1 MKKSRN
7 NAWKR
12 VAAGALS
19 MALVAGIM
27 PANVGGFL
35 TGGKGIVAHAEDY
48 TKQDLSDL
56 MDDVNLWLDDY
67 IEDAYYIHDILS
79 QTDKNTY
86 EALDHALDDAQYV
99 YDSNNPTQDII
110 NQAYDRLNSVYI
122 DAKRA
127 VNATPITG
135 LNFLALTESG
145 AITLDKDYRITEEG
159 NISLAELDLN
169 GHALYMGDGELMVSP
184 EKTLTVEDSSG
195 TGTGLLV
202 GNAEVLYNNGT
213 VTIDGGTI
221 KGDIRNR
228 GFSGESDPDVT
239 MNIKRGTINGQIY
252 NRNASAKLNISGG
265 EIGLNQERALINE
278 NDATVIVTGGKFNF
292 NPSVYVANGY
302 KAIMDAESNIYEVI
316 MPFSVETD
324 DSIYDGCE
332 INLYAQ
338 ADAKFETTVT
348 VTSDAVFET
357 NDALEWLGI
366 ESNAIEVKNYEY
378 NNEGQIT
385 NLETAPTFAT
395 IAVTT
400 GDVTENG
407 DNYELAIKFTVTPVN
422 TADPEEDP
430 VYPEGSGSVVIG
442 GMTIYVNVAER
453 IAESDDAE
461 IAASGLTA
469 LSFTYNENNEEVTE
483 SYTKRQLSN
492 IVGGIRIPAGAT
504 VTLTTQYKSEFSYN
518 DGFTQEI
525 AGLTE
530 TAGTNRAYTYSF
542 TMPGYD
548 VDHSFVEYSFT
559 DNTLYDHD
567 NNTSTDDVTS
577 ITERTEYDDNDIEV
591 YYYGKDV
598 TIKSANRLV
607 FTDDKDKLIEFTETK
622 NESDYT
628 YTFKVTS
635 NVTASLYEH
644 KHDYTCKVEDNQLIR
659 TCKLEDGFC
668 GEENSDNP
676 IAELKLDT
684 PFDAD
689 TSAYTYD
696 KAAKSVSLDGTLIE
710 GVTVTAVED
719 TLSYYEADAFGDA
732 VSDEKLDG
740 APSNAGKY
748 LATQKVWYDIDED
761 NIKDDDEEFE
771 LSVNFEIKPMD
782 INAVTFTVENSDLD
796 NGVYKLNG
804 SYPNGYASPI
814 VSLEY
819 GDDVLAKGIGKDYV
833 VTGTTTTTKFGK
845 YTAAVSGVG
854 NYTGTIEFDWR
865 YGEADVET
873 TELTSD
879 MINVETVY
887 RNGYAQANITVGD
900 FTEGENYYVLGETA
914 VNAGGTYKL
923 KVVGINS
930 AGLSGTAEV
939 DWVVDEVQLS
949 GKNADVKKV
958 TYSADKKLE
967 FRANMAVPEGATM
980 TKIGV
985 FATNNEEFKYKLNFT
1000 DTPKQTDDVFVKE
1013 YTDGLADKKTM
1024 SYIWRK
1030 SSIQPGATWYAVPYV
1045 CYTDKDGN
1053 AVTAY
1058 GDLIKATV
1066 DDSGKATYKK
1076 VEIGQAKLKSAS
1088 YNATTKKLEFAN
1100 RMIIP
1105 DGCTMNT
1112 IGICATN
1119 NQAKAA
1125 DLSINTAA
1133 VNGETYIKAYTDDFE
1148 GKTASYTWRKTSV
1161 KAGDIWYVK
1170 PYVSYTDA
1178 DGATYIAYGALETV
1192 TAGQEAAANAELS

>member
-1 MKKSRN
+1 MKKTN
-7 NAWKR
+7 NKTWKR
-12 VAAGALS
+12 IAAGALS
-19 MALVAGIM
+19 LALVAGAM

-35 TGGKGIVAHAEDY
+35 TGGNGIVAHAEGY
-48 TKQDLSDL
+48 TKDDLSDL
-56 MDDVNLWLDDY
+56 TDEVNRWLNTSTEGQDPYAVILQNTDKKTY
-67 IEDAYYIHDILS
+67 KALEDAFRFTESVLGEEVPA
-79 QTDKNTY
+79 Q
-86 EALDHALDDAQYV
+86 DD
-99 YDSNNPTQDII
+99 I
-110 NQAYDRLNSVYI
+110 NQAYDTLSSVYI
-122 DAKRA
+122 DAQRV
-127 VNATPITG
+127 VNATPITSQD
-135 LNFLALTESG
+135 FLALTESG
-145 AITLDKDYRITEEG
+145 AITLNKDYRITDSLN
-159 NISLAELDLN
+159 NIPFAELDLN
-169 GHALYMGDGELMVSP
+169 GHALYMGNTDLVVSP
-184 EKTLTVEDSSG
+184 VATLTVKDSSE

-202 GNAEVLYNNGT
+202 GNGTVLYNNGT

-221 KGDIRNR
+221 KGNIVNYCEE
-228 GFSGESDPDVT
+228 GAPDVT
-239 MNIKRGTINGQIY
+239 MNIKSGVIVGQIFNY
-252 NRNASAKLNISGG
+252 GASAKLNISGG
-265 EIGLNQERALINE
+265 EIRLNQALIN
-278 NDATVIVTGGKFNF
+278 DGGATVTVKGGKFNF
-292 NPSVYVANGY
+292 DPSNYVANGY
-302 KAIMDAESNIYEVI
+302 KAIKDEVSNIYEVI
-316 MPFSVETD
+316 MPFSAETD
-324 DSIYDGCE
+324 GSIYDGCD

-338 ADAKFETTVT
+338 ADEKFETTVT
-348 VTSDAVFET
+348 VTSDTVFEPT
-357 NDALEWLGI
+357 DALEWLGI
-366 ESNAIEVKNYEY
+366 DEDVIEVKNYVY
-378 NNEGQIT
+378 NNEGDIT
-385 NLETAPTFAT
+385 NLENAPTFAT

-400 GDVTENG
+400 GDVTQNDG
-407 DNYELAIKFTVTPVN
+407 NYELAIKFTVTPKN
-422 TADPEEDP
+422 TAEAEEEP
-430 VYPEGSGSVVIG
+430 VYLTGSGSVTIG
-442 GMTIYVNVAER
+442 GMTIYVNVANPVAPSVR
-453 IAESDDAE
+453 AVLDLD
-461 IAASGLTA
+461 GLTA
-469 LSFTYNENNEEVTE
+469 LKYSEGDDTVIIPKSMFATYP
-483 SYTKRQLSN
+483 S
-492 IVGGIRIPAGAT
+492 GISIPAGAT
-504 VTLTTQYKSEFSYN
+504 VTLETQYKSEFSYN
-518 DGFTQEI
+518 DGFKKEI
-525 AGLTE
+525 TGLTE
-530 TAGTNRAYTYSF
+530 TAGNNRAYTYTF
-542 TMPGYD
+542 TMPAYD

-559 DNTLYDHD
+559 DNTLYDDD
-567 NNTSTDDVTS
+567 NNTSTDDKTS
-577 ITERTEYDDNDIEV
+577 ITERTEYDDNAV

-607 FTDDKDKLIEFTETK
+607 FTDDNDKLIEFTENK
-622 NESDYT
+622 NETDGTYT

-659 TCKLEDGFC
+659 TCKLEEDSC
-668 GEENSDNP
+668 EEGNDDIP

-684 PFDAD
+684 PFADD

-696 KAAKSVSLDGTLIE
+696 KEAKTVSLNSTLIP

-719 TLSYYEADAFGDA
+719 TLYYEADAFGDA
-732 VSDEKLDG
+732 VSDKLDR
-740 APSNAGKY
+740 APINAGKY

-761 NIKDDDEEFE
+761 NIKDDDELFD
-771 LSVNFEIKPMD
+771 LSLNFEIKPKD
-782 INAVTFTVENSDLD
+782 INEVTFTVGNCGPD
-796 NGVYKLNG
+796 NGVYILNE
-804 SYPNGYASPI
+804 SDPNGYASPI
-814 VSLEY
+814 VLLKY
-819 GDDVLAKGIGKDYV
+819 DDEELKKGIDKDYV

-865 YGEADVET
+865 YGEADAET
-873 TELTSD
+873 TELTSE

-887 RNGYAQANITVGD
+887 RNGYAQAIITVD
-900 FTEGENYYVLGETA
+900 NFDEGENYYVLGETA

-958 TYSADKKLE
+958 TYTASTKKLE

-1000 DTPKQTDDVFVKE
+1000 DTPKQDDDVFVKE
-1013 YTDGLADKKTM
+1013 YTDGLADKKTS
-1024 SYIWRK
+1024 SYTWRK
-1030 SSIQPGATWYAVPYV
+1030 SAVSVGETWYAVPYV

-1066 DDSGKATYKK
+1066 DESGKATYKK

-1105 DGCTMNT
+1105 DGCTMKA

-1133 VNGETYIKAYTDDFE
+1133 MNGETYIKSYTDDLE
-1148 GKTASYTWRKTSV
+1148 GKTASNYTWRKTSV
-1161 KAGDIWYVK
+1161 KAGDTWYVK
-1170 PYVSYTDA
+1170 PYVTYTDA
-1178 DGATYIAYGALETV
+1178 DGATYTAYGALETV

>member
-1 MKKSRN
+1 MKNIN
-7 NAWKR
+7 NTWKR
-12 VAAGALS
+12 IAAGALS
-19 MALVAGIM
+19 LALVAGAM

-48 TKQDLSDL
+48 TIVNLRDLRN
-56 MDDVNLWLDDY
+56 DVNVWLDRPTQ
-67 IEDAYYIHDILS
+67 EQTTNGNILEA
-79 QTDKNTY
+79 TDRNTY
-86 EALDHALDDAQYV
+86 QALRMALNDAQYV
-99 YDSNNPTQDII
+99 YDSPDPTQANI
-110 NQAYDRLNSVYI
+110 NQAYDTLYSAFS

-127 VNATPITG
+127 VIATPITG
-135 LNFLALTESG
+135 EEFLALAEDH
-145 AITLDKDYRITEEG
+145 AITLDKDYRITDTLS
-159 NISLAELDLN
+159 ISLAELDLNLN
-169 GHALYMGDGELMVSP
+169 GHALYMGDGELGVF
-184 EKTLTVEDSSG
+184 EATLTVEDNSE

-202 GNAEVLYNNGT
+202 GNANVLFNKGT

-221 KGDIRNR
+221 KGNITNR
-228 GFSGESDPDVT
+228 GSSTPGNPDVT
-239 MNIKRGTINGQIY
+239 MNIKSGVINGSIY
-252 NRNASAKLNISGG
+252 NEYDSAKLNISGG
-265 EIGLNQERALINE
+265 EIGLNQEEALHN
-278 NDATVIVTGGKFNF
+278 NGGAVTVTGGKFNF
-292 NPSVYVANGY
+292 NPTDFVPARY
-302 KAIMDAESNIYEVI
+302 KVIKDEVSNIYEVSEM
-316 MPFSVETD
+316 MPFSAETA
-324 DSIYDGCE
+324 ITDGSE
-332 INLYAQ
+332 INLYAEDNQSYQ
-338 ADAKFETTVT
+338 ATVT
-348 VTSDAVFET
+348 IIGSEEFSKDE
-357 NDALEWLGI
+357 ALDWLGI
-366 ESNAIEVKNYEY
+366 TIEPGNDKLYVKDKDDEDIIAAISLSGDDNATVDTTDNKYKLTLTFTAVPFYYTVGNSDAHIY
-378 NNEGQIT
+378 NN
-385 NLETAPTFAT
+385 
-395 IAVTT
+395 T
-400 GDVTENG
+400 GSG
-407 DNYELAIKFTVTPVN
+407 TVT
-422 TADPEEDP
+422 
-430 VYPEGSGSVVIG
+430 IG
-442 GMTIYVNVAER
+442 GINININVNKR
-453 IAESDDAE
+453 IAESVRAVLDLD
-461 IAASGLTA
+461 GLTA
-469 LSFTYNENNEEVTE
+469 LKYSEGDDTVIIPKSMFATYP
-483 SYTKRQLSN
+483 S
-492 IVGGIRIPAGAT
+492 GISIPAGAT
-504 VTLTTQYKSEFSYN
+504 VTLETQYKSEFSYN

-525 AGLTE
+525 TDLTE
-530 TAGTNRAYTYSF
+530 TAGNNRAYTYSF
-542 TMPGYD
+542 KMPAYN
-548 VDHSFVEYSFT
+548 VDHSFEKYTFT

-567 NNTSTDDVTS
+567 NDASTDDETS
-577 ITERTEYDDNDIEV
+577 ITARTEYDDNAV

-598 TIKSANRLV
+598 TIKSANRLI
-607 FTDDKDKLIEFTETK
+607 FTDDNDKLIEFTENKSET
-622 NESDYT
+622 DGTYT

-635 NVTASLYEH
+635 DVTASLYEH
-644 KHDYTCKVEDNQLIR
+644 KHDYTYKVEDNQLIR
-659 TCKLEDGFC
+659 TCKLEEDSC
-668 GEENSDNP
+668 EEGNDDIP

-684 PFDAD
+684 PFADD

-696 KAAKSVSLDGTLIE
+696 KEAKSVSLDGTLIP
-710 GVTVTAVED
+710 GVTVTAD
-719 TLSYYEADAFGDA
+719 TLSYYKADAFGDA
-732 VSDEKLDG
+732 VSNELAG
-740 APSNAGKY
+740 APSDAGKY

-761 NIKDDDEEFE
+761 NIKDDDELFD
-771 LSVNFEIKPMD
+771 LSLNFEIKPKD
-782 INAVTFTVENSDLD
+782 INEVDFTVKESNQDAD
-796 NGVYKLNG
+796 GVYILNE
-804 SYPNGYASPI
+804 SDPNGYASPI
-814 VSLEY
+814 VSLNY
-819 GDDVLAKGIGKDYV
+819 GDDELVKGIKKDYV

-865 YGEADVET
+865 YGAADAET

-887 RNGYAQANITVGD
+887 RNGYAQAIITVGD
-900 FTEGENYYVLGETA
+900 ITVGNFAEGENYYVLGETA

-958 TYSADKKLE
+958 TYTASTKKLE
-967 FRANMAVPEGATM
+967 FRANMAVPEDATM

-985 FATNNEEFKYKLNFT
+985 FATNNEQFKYQLNFT

-1013 YTDGLADKKTM
+1013 YTDGLADKKT
-1024 SYIWRK
+1024 SGYTWRK
-1030 SSIQPGATWYAVPYV
+1030 SSILPGATWYAVPYV

-1133 VNGETYIKAYTDDFE
+1133 VNGETYIKAYTDNLE
-1148 GKTASYTWRKTSV
+1148 GKTASNYIWRKTSV

-1170 PYVSYTDA
+1170 PYVTYTDA
-1178 DGATYIAYGALETV
+1178 DGVTYIAYGALETV